1 MSNLQ
6 NGGRRKSHK
15 SHKSKRANN
24 GRSRSRGGMGGLF
37 TTANMVPAS
46 LLLANQLLKKRQ
58 SRRHAANGSGKKT
71 QKRKPSRRF
80 SGAYKKRSIRNLS
93 RA

>member
-6 NGGRRKSHK
+6 NGGRRK